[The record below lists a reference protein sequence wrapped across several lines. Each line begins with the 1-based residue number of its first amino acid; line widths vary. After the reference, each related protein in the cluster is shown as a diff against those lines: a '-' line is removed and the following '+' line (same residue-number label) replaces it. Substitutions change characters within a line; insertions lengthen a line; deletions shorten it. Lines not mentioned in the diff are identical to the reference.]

1 MDMGE
6 RNEYTLS
13 KYQSHWNLL
22 NKLFP
27 LTRPPLQLLNNI
39 KSTRKIKTVWD
50 SRSLPVC
57 AEGAWVYC
65 ACLER
70 KTKNRGFLLFEQN
83 KVVMANTKNTA
94 ECVFYTLKQRSCVL
108 L

>member
-39 KSTRKIKTVWD
+39 KSTRKIKAVWD
-50 SRSLPVC
+50 SRSLFVC
-57 AEGAWVYC
+57 AGVHGCIVPVWRE
-65 ACLER
+65 
-70 KTKNRGFLLFEQN
+70 KKQNRGFLLFEQN